1 MCDETADGARDDGV
15 AAAGANP
22 STTDVQVVV
31 VTDPELDLLTSPA
44 LDSQLSAAVTSGPR
58 VLVVD
63 MSDVRFMG
71 VAGVTVLLRRREQA
85 EGRGVRVCLAGC
97 PDAVVRLLALTD
109 ADGLL
114 PRYDSAAAAVRDHVQ
129 RATGPGA
136 DLSAS
141 PL

>member
-1 MCDETADGARDDGV
+1 MCDETADDVRDDGF
-15 AAAGANP
+15 AAVGVDLR
-22 STTDVQVVV
+22 TTDVQVVV
-31 VTDPELDLLTSPA
+31 ATDPELDLLTSPA
-44 LDSQLSAAVTSGPR
+44 LDSRLSAAVAAGPR
-58 VLVVD
+58 LLVVD

-71 VAGVTVLLRRREQA
+71 VAGLKVLLRRREQA
-85 EGRGVRVCLAGC
+85 EGQSVRFCLAGC
-97 PDAVVRLLALTD
+97 PDVVVRLLALTD

-114 PRYDSAAAAVRDHVQ
+114 PRYDSTAAAVRAHAE

>member
-1 MCDETADGARDDGV
+1 MCDETGDGVGDDGR
-15 AAAGANP
+15 AAVGATHR
-22 STTDVQVVV
+22 TTDVQVVV

-44 LDSQLSAAVTSGPR
+44 LDSQLSAAMTAGPR
-58 VLVVD
+58 LLVID

-71 VAGVTVLLRRREQA
+71 VAGLKVLLRRREQA
-85 EGRGVRVCLAGC
+85 EGHDVRLCLAGC

-114 PRYDSAAAAVRDHVQ
+114 PRYDSTAAAVRDHAE
-129 RATGPGA
+129 RATGSGA
-136 DLSAS
+136 GLSAS